1 MGLARFDTSTWE
13 MLNLLIYL
21 IPNRVDRFLAISIE
35 MLHGYIARAAVNCF
49 YLSLNLPS
57 RIPTDSTKWL
67 PVLSV
72 FRSPHRALSLRPL
85 ARQLALSWLALP
97 GCNPSLGPSWLVRQG

>member
-35 MLHGYIARAAVNCF
+35 MLNSKSQE
-49 YLSLNLPS
+49 LL
-57 RIPTDSTKWL
+57 
-67 PVLSV
+67 
-72 FRSPHRALSLRPL
+72 
-85 ARQLALSWLALP
+85 
-97 GCNPSLGPSWLVRQG
+97 